1 MDLTMI
7 REPERAPADS
17 GRQPRN
23 GRPSGGFSIAGFT
36 VRLTPGFYLLCM
48 LTVLASAMALPGIAP
63 ELPAVV
69 YLAATAGFVAALLV
83 SLVTH
88 ELAHGVVARRY
99 GAATREIRIGFFGGP
114 WHGNGEFSTP
124 RALWRVAAAGPAAS
138 LLIAG
143 MSIAA
148 AVGLAGLGAGPLP
161 VFVLAITAWINI
173 LFAVVN
179 ALPGAGLD
187 GGRIVHAWA
196 WGRSGDRARAAVTA
210 ARVGQFTGALLTA
223 GGIALFA
230 LGYANGAWAG
240 LMGLLMVGASR
251 AQARE
256 VLTIAALTGLRV
268 ADILPLGPPRA
279 VSGWLTVQAFL
290 DDEMHGGARADQALG
305 MATSGATA
313 FPVRD
318 FDGRTTGL
326 LTLSQLAVVSAPRR
340 DALRIADVA
349 TPVGHVVTTTV
360 DEPLGRLV
368 SRLAR
373 RPTIPAALHTAGHA
387 LVLGDDGVAAGV
399 LTPADLARA
408 SQLGALNAGSP
419 T

>member
-1 MDLTMI
+1 MI
-7 REPERAPADS
+7 RRPERAPAA
-17 GRQPRN
+17 GGQP
-23 GRPSGGFSIAGFT
+23 GRPGGFSIAGFT

-48 LTVLASAMALPGIAP
+48 LAVIASAMALPGIAP
-63 ELPAVV
+63 ELPALV

-83 SLVTH
+83 SLVAH
-88 ELAHGVVARRY
+88 ELAHGVVARRH

-114 WHGNGEFSTP
+114 WHGNDEFSTP

-138 LLIAG
+138 LLVAG
-143 MSIAA
+143 ISIAA
-148 AVGLAGLGAGPLP
+148 AAGLAELGAGSLP
-161 VFVLAITAWINI
+161 VFVLAITAWINV

-210 ARVGQFTGALLTA
+210 ARVGQYTGALLTA

-230 LGYANGAWAG
+230 LGNVNGVWAG

-268 ADILPLGPPRA
+268 ADILPPGPVRA

-290 DDEMHGGARADQALG
+290 DDEMHGGRADQAPG
-305 MATSGATA
+305 MASSGATA

-326 LTLSQLAVVSAPRR
+326 LTLSQLAVVPVPRR
-340 DALRIADVA
+340 AALRIADVA
-349 TPVGHVVTTTV
+349 TPVGQVVTTTV
-360 DEPLGRLV
+360 DEPLERLV

-387 LVLGDDGVAAGV
+387 LVLGDDGAAAGV
-399 LTPADLARA
+399 LAPADFARA